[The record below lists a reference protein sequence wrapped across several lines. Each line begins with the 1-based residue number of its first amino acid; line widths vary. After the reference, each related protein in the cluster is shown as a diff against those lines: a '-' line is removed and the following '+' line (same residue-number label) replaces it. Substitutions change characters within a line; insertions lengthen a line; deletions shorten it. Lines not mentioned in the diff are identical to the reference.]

1 MAPAKAPAAG
11 KEVEDTP
18 ELRAEIKA
26 FASQLGLSGAAAG
39 SFEYG
44 DFAPAKAGQRPA
56 AAAGAAAAAA
66 GGGKKDGK
74 DGGKERRQDKK
85 DGKEPKQQ
93 QDGKPEGKQRHRDRE
108 HAAAAAS
115 AADAIAERQAAARA
129 RAQEEHDAAVTG
141 RTWVESVG
149 PRPGESKGRSLL
161 AHNEPTIWYE
171 AAANLPALKVP
182 AGARPLGEAA
192 VEELRAAA
200 DRLLEQEAGAFE
212 RDLARRNAADSRWL
226 SQVRRS
232 GTTSDKVA
240 AMTLLVQV
248 RGLRVGW
255 RGGGRLGWL
264 GLVGGGGVGGDVSEP
279 GGG

>member
-39 SFEYG
+39 SFEYD
-44 DFAPAKAGQRPA
+44 DFAPAKARQRPA
-56 AAAGAAAAAA
+56 AAAGAAAAAAA

-74 DGGKERRQDKK
+74 DGGKERTHDKK
-85 DGKEPKQQ
+85 DGKKLKQ
-93 QDGKPEGKQRHRDRE
+93 QDGKPDKNRHRDRE
-108 HAAAAAS
+108 QKAAAAS
-115 AADAIAERQAAARA
+115 AADAVAERQAAARA

-161 AHNEPTIWYE
+161 AHDEPTVWYE
-171 AAANLPALKVP
+171 AAANLPALKAAP
-182 AGARPLGEAA
+182 GARAPNEAA

-248 RGLRVGW
+248 RPGSGWVGW
-255 RGGGRLGWL
+255 GRFGWLFCFWGGG
-264 GLVGGGGVGGDVSEP
+264 
-279 GGG
+279 